1 RLHLEFPEFQYSFN
15 TQLTVR
21 ITEIN
26 SGEHLANDSMISM
39 ISEARARFLYQ
50 FGIEEVSV
58 NDVGIIVTDLAT
70 TYRREAFARETL
82 VFEVG
87 LMDLNKYGGEL
98 IFRIAEAEA
107 GEHVAL
113 AKSGFGFYSS
123 LSAKVT
129 STPEDVRLRF
139 PGVKQIEGVLN
150 RADQTEARFPSRMKK
165 PGQMIG

>member
-1 RLHLEFPEFQYSFN
+1 MEFPEDQFYFT

-21 ITEIN
+21 ITDIN
-26 SGEHLANDSMISM
+26 SGKHLANDSMISM

-87 LMDLNKYGGEL
+87 LMDLNKYGGDI
-98 IFRIAEAEA
+98 IFRITKAES
-107 GEHVAL
+107 GELVAL
-113 AKSGFGFYSS
+113 AKSGFVFYNF
-123 LSAKVT
+123 LAAKVT
-129 STPEDVRLRF
+129 PMPEDFRLRF
-139 PGVKQIEGVLN
+139 PGVNQIEG
-150 RADQTEARFPSRMKK
+150 
-165 PGQMIG
+165 

>member
-1 RLHLEFPEFQYSFN
+1 RASGPVLRKGHLRVAFSLRGWQVAVTLCPARVQYALHRRPGFASGPRHSMQQQVFFRMARLHLEFPEDQFYFT

-21 ITEIN
+21 ITDIN
-26 SGEHLANDSMISM
+26 SGKHLANDSMVSM

-87 LMDLNKYGGEL
+87 LMDLNRYGGDI
-98 IFRIAEAEA
+98 IFRITKAE
-107 GEHVAL
+107 
-113 AKSGFGFYSS
+113 
-123 LSAKVT
+123 
-129 STPEDVRLRF
+129 
-139 PGVKQIEGVLN
+139 
-150 RADQTEARFPSRMKK
+150 
-165 PGQMIG
+165 